1 MEINFNENVKNSLF
15 VTSLDPVVF
24 TIIDN
29 DLHILL
35 IKRDKEPYN
44 EKLMLPGGLF
54 NHEYGSFE
62 NGIKEI
68 LAKKTNCEINYMEQL
83 YTRTGHDIRGL
94 TISISYIALIQKTEK
109 LNEKAMWLNMND
121 VLNMP
126 QNNFA
131 FDHLEIIKIGY
142 NRLVNK
148 VNYSNLPMYMLENKF
163 TLPDLQKVY
172 ENILKVKL
180 DKSSF
185 RKKIIDNNMV
195 IKLNE
200 EKLNGA
206 CRPSELYSA
215 ASNNLYN
222 FKTNIK

>member
-1 MEINFNENVKNSLF
+1 
-15 VTSLDPVVF
+15 
-24 TIIDN
+24 
-29 DLHILL
+29 
-35 IKRDKEPYN
+35 
-44 EKLMLPGGLF
+44 MLPGGLF

-94 TISISYIALIQKTEK
+94 TISISYIALIKRKEK

-185 RKKIIDNNMV
+185 RKRKCSRF
-195 IKLNE
+195 
-200 EKLNGA
+200 G
-206 CRPSELYSA
+206 
-215 ASNNLYN
+215 
-222 FKTNIK
+222 